1 MLVVS
6 GMVTWVILRV
16 LQEVANVAEESP
28 LVVRT
33 DSSKTA
39 EELATP
45 LHWGGQTL
53 LCVYI
58 HYHNHME
65 QFHSFQ
71 SSVNNAETRS
81 SSRGIE

>member
-1 MLVVS
+1 MLMVS

-16 LQEVANVAEESP
+16 LQEVANVAEEGP

-58 HYHNHME
+58 ITITWN
-65 QFHSFQ
+65 
-71 SSVNNAETRS
+71 SSIAFRVV
-81 SSRGIE
+81 